1 MCLVL
6 LENKPKMAVNP
17 ILVYK
22 ILEEIDAEKPLKT
35 IKETPFQY
43 MRVKFKHRKTTLES
57 KICVYKGSAN
67 NSSIHE
73 SIHAFRD
80 MSFSELVVRELD
92 NHRGWG
98 MKTYYA
104 VIPKGATYYIGTN
117 CDVATNK
124 LIVFLTKEDFEKSEY
139 AKDYKVFE
147 NYVPSF

>member
-1 MCLVL
+1 MCLLL
-6 LENKPKMAVNP
+6 LEKKPKMAVKP

-22 ILEEIDAEKPLKT
+22 VLEEIDAEKPLKT

-57 KICVYKGSAN
+57 KICVYHSMVN
-67 NSSIHE
+67 E
-73 SIHAFRD
+73 SIHAYRD

-92 NHRGWG
+92 NHRAWG

-104 VIPKGATYYIGTN
+104 VIPKGATYYIGKN

>member
-6 LENKPKMAVNP
+6 LEKNPKMAVKP

-22 ILEEIDAEKPLKT
+22 VLEELSDCKPLKT

-57 KICVYKGSAN
+57 KICVYYGSTN
-67 NSSIHE
+67 YTVHE
-73 SIHAFRD
+73 SIHAYRD
-80 MSFSELVVRELD
+80 ITFSETVVRELD
-92 NHRGWG
+92 NHRAWG

-139 AKDYKVFE
+139 AKDYKTFE